1 MANPFFDPVG
11 TGETSQMLGLA
22 AIAAHKEKADRA
34 LARLV
39 EINATIE
46 EVTFSLEEELRDLRY
61 ELHTIGHNEPDDV
74 DSRAYARWK
83 ERQDLLERHIADVE
97 AEIEEIKEAVR
108 NGEYEV

>member
-1 MANPFFDPVG
+1 
-11 TGETSQMLGLA
+11 MLGLA

-74 DSRAYARWK
+74 DSRAYERWK

-97 AEIEEIKEAVR
+97 AEIEEVKEAVR

>member
-22 AIAAHKEKADRA
+22 AIAAQKEKADRA

-61 ELHTIGHNEPDDV
+61 ELHTVSHNEPDDV
-74 DSRAYARWK
+74 DSRAYERWK

-97 AEIEEIKEAVR
+97 AEIEEVKEAVR

>member
-61 ELHTIGHNEPDDV
+61 ELHTVSHNEPDDV
-74 DSRAYARWK
+74 DSRAYEGWK

-97 AEIEEIKEAVR
+97 AEIEEVKEAVR

>member
-61 ELHTIGHNEPDDV
+61 ELHTVSHNEPDDV
-74 DSRAYARWK
+74 DSRAYERWK

>member
-61 ELHTIGHNEPDDV
+61 ELHTVSHNEPDDV
-74 DSRAYARWK
+74 DSRAYERWK

-97 AEIEEIKEAVR
+97 AEIEEVKDAVR
-108 NGEYEV
+108 NGEYKV

>member
-11 TGETSQMLGLA
+11 TGEASQMLGLA

-61 ELHTIGHNEPDDV
+61 ELHTVSHNEPDDV
-74 DSRAYARWK
+74 DSRAYERWK